1 LARAT
6 WWAVTLLY
14 GAMFIV
20 GLPFYYERLVTVC
33 DPGVCATA
41 NWWVLSSAEALA
53 LDRWNLSLGLY
64 AAFVL
69 AWEALLAAVFLSIGL
84 LLFRRQSRER
94 IAYLTSLALG
104 VAGFWIVP
112 NAPHA
117 LLNGGPAF
125 VWVDTLLWLAAV
137 PAIAVIVFLLPDGQ
151 FTPRWNRWFALGFCL
166 TLALDF
172 TLTGLGLRASTA
184 DDPAIDMALVSL
196 VFIAVGVYGQVYR
209 YQHVATLTQRQQL
222 KWVAFGGAGWFAG
235 ILAYAVFVSLVS
247 IPPGGAQLAVNL
259 AGVALINL
267 SALLLPLAL
276 GFAILRY
283 RLWDIDLIIRRTLL
297 YSSLS
302 AALILAYFGSV
313 LMLQSVF
320 AALTGESRNALV
332 TVLSTLAI
340 AALFGPL
347 RGRIQVWIDRR
358 FYRRKYD
365 AARTLAAFG
374 AQARDVVE
382 LEQLTSQLVRVV
394 DETMQPTHVGLWV
407 RASNT
412 RGARE

>member
-1 LARAT
+1 
-6 WWAVTLLY
+6 
-14 GAMFIV
+14 MFGV
-20 GLPFYYERLVTVC
+20 GLPFYYTRLVMVC

-41 NWWVLSSAEALA
+41 DWWVLSSAEALV
-53 LDRWNLSLGLY
+53 LDQWNLSLEAY

-69 AWEALLAAVFLSIGL
+69 AWEALLAVVFVGIGL
-84 LLFRRQSRER
+84 LLFRRPARER
-94 IAYLTSLALG
+94 IAYLTSLALV
-104 VAGFWIVP
+104 VAGLWIVP

-117 LLNGGPAF
+117 LRSAGPVF
-125 VWVDTLLWLAAV
+125 VWLDALLWLAAV

-172 TLTGLGLRASTA
+172 ALTGLGLRASTG
-184 DDPAIDMALVSL
+184 DEPALEVALVSL

-209 YQHVATLTQRQQL
+209 YRHVATLTQRQQL
-222 KWVAFGGAGWFAG
+222 KWVALGGAGWFAG
-235 ILAYAVFVSLVS
+235 ILAYAVFAGLVA
-247 IPPGGAQLAVNL
+247 IPPGSAQLAVNL
-259 AGVALINL
+259 AGAAVINL

-313 LMLQSVF
+313 VVLQAAF
-320 AALTGESRNALV
+320 GALTGERRNELV
-332 TVLSTLAI
+332 TVISTLAI

-347 RGRIQVWIDRR
+347 GARTQVWIDRR
-358 FYRRKYD
+358 FYRQKYD

-374 AQARDVVE
+374 AQMRDVVE
-382 LEQLTSQLVRVV
+382 LEQLTGQLLRVV
-394 DETMQPTHVGLWV
+394 EETMQPAHVGLWV
-407 RASNT
+407 PRTAPPGEAS
-412 RGARE
+412 ARRSRV